1 MSAASSPRLGPT
13 DATTLAGPSRLSAA
27 TPGSREL
34 SRTASR
40 GASIL
45 EDGSIVRGRAESDGG
60 AKKKSEKKLG
70 MFKGVLVPT
79 CENMWGVIIFL
90 RFYKIVGYGGLGY
103 ALLIVVLSFLV
114 ALLTSLSLSAIA
126 TCGTSHSLAGV
137 YPMLSRALG
146 KEIATA
152 TGIVYFLGIVF
163 LAVLE
168 CLGACEEL
176 FAINPCLNSSEHS
189 VRIWGSIFMAAL
201 VALVAGGIKLVS
213 HLGLVFFLIV
223 IVTMLSFY
231 VSLFGAPTLEA
242 LDAGPHSMECITDA
256 GVTIGGE
263 LVTNGSSGS
272 DGSDAS
278 HGSVGPISVTG
289 LSVETIRAN
298 WGPAF
303 TETMGFSQCLAL
315 FFPCFT
321 GILSGANRAS
331 SLRDPVTALPYGTLG
346 AITISLVMYSSYIVL
361 WGAVGDRAF
370 LTMDHGQLNYII
382 WPHIGAAQVGIIVS
396 SLGQALQV
404 RKSAQLS
411 PQFCAIFSRPILPL
425 AAVPRRRAAPVSV
438 DRVRRPPPRADAGVA
453 PHRRRAEARAAGDV
467 HRRRLVRAHRLA
479 RRSGAAAVDVLPD
492 VLRVHEP
499 QLLRARHPQGPPLA
513 AEVAVVPLV
522 RRPRR
527 LPAVHLAHVHHRL
540 AVRHHRVGDDDR
552 RRHADDLHQR
562 ADRLGLGEGPAASTS
577 LLTPTST
584 PPPPPLQALHGLR
597 FQLAIRQLLAID
609 FTQHLDA
616 NWKPQLLLLYQ
627 LREFVHDAEEA
638 DEEKGGGPSSS
649 RAQGALVAGH
659 THDLMFSMANQ
670 LRHGSGLVIAAAIME
685 REAGGDE
692 VEAMEEA
699 ERERAAMDARMKE
712 MAVNG
717 FAMTVTCTD
726 ANDGKRNAIQCAGL
740 GPLTPN
746 TILMGWPWWWSA
758 NPKTYVPEFL
768 TVMQQ
773 ATMRHKA
780 VLLYHNMKDF
790 PLEADGAQEGYIDVW
805 WIKHDGGL
813 LLLISHLLQKH
824 RLWKKCLL
832 RLHLIIESG
841 TDPQLVRE
849 RVHKLLTRINIKAT
863 VEEVILVDSSSLLP
877 YMQVTGCHCHLH
889 LLHRHLHLLHHR
901 HLHTSPP
908 PPPSPLQ
915 SSDIRQEA
923 EAHILQE
930 VKHKSAAE
938 LAAEELM
945 MHPTNV
951 PDRRSDMDET
961 RPHRGGSVDR
971 NLDRLGGS
979 VDGTPTT
986 ARRELVKEL
995 NASGV
1000 ELTSGPPGVSLPQA
1014 AAEEEGRQGNG
1025 GRRASLR
1032 PLSEGTYKV
1041 VPAPAAAK
1049 APSTAA
1055 AAPPKRPPTIEVA
1068 AAVKTEKAGDA
1079 TRSAWATSS
1088 SRSSASRKG
1097 SRVQFVTAR
1106 RQGRRGGGA
1115 GGGGARRQRGRRR
1128 RRRHW
1133 PWPSR

>member
-1 MSAASSPRLGPT
+1 
-13 DATTLAGPSRLSAA
+13 
-27 TPGSREL
+27 
-34 SRTASR
+34 
-40 GASIL
+40 
-45 EDGSIVRGRAESDGG
+45 
-60 AKKKSEKKLG
+60 
-70 MFKGVLVPT
+70 
-79 CENMWGVIIFL
+79 
-90 RFYKIVGYGGLGY
+90 
-103 ALLIVVLSFLV
+103 
-114 ALLTSLSLSAIA
+114 
-126 TCGTSHSLAGV
+126 
-137 YPMLSRALG
+137 
-146 KEIATA
+146 
-152 TGIVYFLGIVF
+152 
-163 LAVLE
+163 
-168 CLGACEEL
+168 
-176 FAINPCLNSSEHS
+176 
-189 VRIWGSIFMAAL
+189 
-201 VALVAGGIKLVS
+201 
-213 HLGLVFFLIV
+213 
-223 IVTMLSFY
+223 
-231 VSLFGAPTLEA
+231 
-242 LDAGPHSMECITDA
+242 
-256 GVTIGGE
+256 
-263 LVTNGSSGS
+263 
-272 DGSDAS
+272 
-278 HGSVGPISVTG
+278 
-289 LSVETIRAN
+289 
-298 WGPAF
+298 
-303 TETMGFSQCLAL
+303 
-315 FFPCFT
+315 
-321 GILSGANRAS
+321 
-331 SLRDPVTALPYGTLG
+331 
-346 AITISLVMYSSYIVL
+346 
-361 WGAVGDRAF
+361 
-370 LTMDHGQLNYII
+370 
-382 WPHIGAAQVGIIVS
+382 
-396 SLGQALQV
+396 
-404 RKSAQLS
+404 
-411 PQFCAIFSRPILPL
+411 
-425 AAVPRRRAAPVSV
+425 
-438 DRVRRPPPRADAGVA
+438 
-453 PHRRRAEARAAGDV
+453 
-467 HRRRLVRAHRLA
+467 
-479 RRSGAAAVDVLPD
+479 
-492 VLRVHEP
+492 
-499 QLLRARHPQGPPLA
+499 
-513 AEVAVVPLV
+513 
-522 RRPRR
+522 
-527 LPAVHLAHVHHRL
+527 
-540 AVRHHRVGDDDR
+540 
-552 RRHADDLHQR
+552 
-562 ADRLGLGEGPAASTS
+562 
-577 LLTPTST
+577 
-584 PPPPPLQALHGLR
+584 
-597 FQLAIRQLLAID
+597 
-609 FTQHLDA
+609 
-616 NWKPQLLLLYQ
+616 
-627 LREFVHDAEEA
+627 
-638 DEEKGGGPSSS
+638 
-649 RAQGALVAGH
+649 
-659 THDLMFSMANQ
+659 MFSMANQ

-877 YMQVTGCHCHLH
+877 YMQVTGGHCPLH
-889 LLHRHLHLLHHR
+889 LLHRR
-901 HLHTSPP
+901 HLTAP

-1032 PLSEGTYKV
+1032 PLSEGTYEV

-1068 AAVKTEKAGDA
+1068 AAVKTEKSGDA
-1079 TRSAWATSS
+1079 VPAERVGDVLVE
-1088 SRSSASRKG
+1088 SSASRKG
-1097 SRVQFVTAR
+1097 SRVHFVTAR
-1106 RQGRRGGGA
+1106 PEGDEAAAPAAAPGGNGKA
-1115 GGGGARRQRGRRR
+1115 PAAAPLALAKSLIKASRSHDSYLGGKAPAATTPPKSPPLSPKSLPAASPPQSPRLPPSSPGLLSAEGSRGRNFGELENFIAANMLSPEAAEQLRALFER
-1128 RRRHW
+1128 NTQEAKSNAVSYRWDEIHDIIVERSHGSSLVLINLPDPPEVHAGRNEENMPVFLEYMEYMEGLAANLPRVLYVHGTGQEVI
-1133 PWPSR
+1133 RAEAMR